1 MERMKNVMERMS
13 EEERARMMER
23 CFEFM
28 TGKETGKDREQD
40 EKKKEEPCCFPD
52 MGRMAERCPGIMETF
67 LSKAMNCFEGT
78 GKEEKKDPGA
88 KTEKSGCC

>member
-1 MERMKNVMERMS
+1 MERRKNMMEMMS

-28 TGKETGKDREQD
+28 KRNEIGKDREKE
-40 EKKKEEPCCFPD
+40 EKKREKPCCLPD
-52 MGRMAERCPGIMETF
+52 MGRMAECCPGMMETF
-67 LSKAMNCFEGT
+67 FPNRMSGFEGT

-88 KTEKSGCC
+88 KTETSGCC